1 MTKVKKRFE
10 KFKKRGLKMFKGTT
24 ILAIKHK
31 GEVAISGDGQISM
44 GNTIMK
50 NNTNKLRKLY
60 NGKVL
65 TGFAGASADAIT
77 LFEKL
82 EKKINEYRGNL
93 TKSVIALAKEWRTD
107 KILRK
112 LEAILIV
119 ADMTNI
125 YVVSGTGDI
134 IEPDDNIAAIG
145 SGGPYALAA
154 AKALVKYSDLSANEI
169 ALESLKIAASICI
182 YTNNHIKVE
191 KL

>member
-1 MTKVKKRFE
+1 
-10 KFKKRGLKMFKGTT
+10 MFKGTT

-50 NNTNKLRKLY
+50 NSTKKIRKLY
-60 NGKVL
+60 GGKVL

-77 LFEKL
+77 LFEKF
-82 EKKINEYRGNL
+82 EKKIEELHGNL
-93 TKSVIALAKEWRTD
+93 PKAAISLAQEWRTD

-119 ADMTNI
+119 ADKEHI
-125 YVVSGTGDI
+125 LIVSGTGDI

-145 SGGPYALAA
+145 SGGPYAMAA
-154 AKALVKYSDLSANEI
+154 AKALTKYSNLSAHEI
-169 ALESLKIAASICI
+169 ALESLQIAASICI
-182 YTNNHIKVE
+182 YTNDKITVE

>member
-1 MTKVKKRFE
+1 
-10 KFKKRGLKMFKGTT
+10 MFKGTT

-50 NNTNKLRKLY
+50 NSTKKIRKLY
-60 NGKVL
+60 NDKVL

-77 LFEKL
+77 LFEKF
-82 EKKINEYRGNL
+82 EKKIEELHGNL
-93 TKSVIALAKEWRTD
+93 PKAVISLAKEWRTD

-119 ADMTNI
+119 ADKEHI
-125 YVVSGTGDI
+125 FIVSGTGDI

-154 AKALVKYSDLSANEI
+154 AKALVKYSNLSAHEI

-182 YTNNHIKVE
+182 YTNDKISVD

>member
-1 MTKVKKRFE
+1 
-10 KFKKRGLKMFKGTT
+10 MFKGTT

-50 NNTNKLRKLY
+50 NNTNKLRRLY

-119 ADMTNI
+119 ADTTNI

-145 SGGPYALAA
+145 SGGMYALAA
-154 AKALVKYSDLSANEI
+154 AKALVKYSVLSASEI
-169 ALESLKIAASICI
+169 ALESLKIAASICV

>member
-1 MTKVKKRFE
+1 
-10 KFKKRGLKMFKGTT
+10 MFKGTT

-31 GEVAISGDGQISM
+31 GETAISGDGQISM

-50 NNTNKLRKLY
+50 NNTIKIRKIY
-60 NGKVL
+60 EDKVL

-77 LFEKL
+77 LFEKF
-82 EKKINEYRGNL
+82 ETKINEFHGNL
-93 TKSVIALAKEWRTD
+93 PKAVISLAKEWRTD

-119 ADMTNI
+119 ADKEKI
-125 YVVSGTGDI
+125 FVVSGTGDI
-134 IEPDDNIAAIG
+134 IEPDDDIAAIG

-154 AKALVKYSDLSANEI
+154 AKALVKFSKLSAYEI

-182 YTNNHIKVE
+182 YTNDKIAVE

>member
-1 MTKVKKRFE
+1 
-10 KFKKRGLKMFKGTT
+10 MFKGTT

-31 GEVAISGDGQISM
+31 GETAISGDGQISM

-50 NNTNKLRKLY
+50 NNTVKIRKLY
-60 NGKVL
+60 DDKVL

-77 LFEKL
+77 LFERF
-82 EKKINEYRGNL
+82 EEKINEFHGNL
-93 TKSVIALAKEWRTD
+93 PKAVISLAKEWRTD

-119 ADMTNI
+119 ANTEKI
-125 YVVSGTGDI
+125 FIVSGTGDI

-154 AKALVKYSDLSANEI
+154 AKALVNYSKLSAYEI

-182 YTNNHIKVE
+182 YTNDKIVVE

>member
-1 MTKVKKRFE
+1 
-10 KFKKRGLKMFKGTT
+10 MFKGTT

-31 GEVAISGDGQISM
+31 GETAISGDGQISM
-44 GNTIMK
+44 DNTIMK
-50 NNTNKLRKLY
+50 NNTIKIRKIY
-60 NGKVL
+60 EDKVL

-77 LFEKL
+77 LFEKF
-82 EKKINEYRGNL
+82 ETKINEFHGNL
-93 TKSVIALAKEWRTD
+93 PKAVISLAKEWRTD

-119 ADMTNI
+119 ADKEKI
-125 YVVSGTGDI
+125 FVVSGTGDI
-134 IEPDDNIAAIG
+134 IEPDDDIAAIG

-154 AKALVKYSDLSANEI
+154 AKALVKYSKLSAYEI

-182 YTNNHIKVE
+182 YTNDKITVE

>member
-1 MTKVKKRFE
+1 
-10 KFKKRGLKMFKGTT
+10 MFKGTT

-31 GEVAISGDGQISM
+31 GETAISGDGQISI

-50 NNTNKLRKLY
+50 NNTIKIRKIY
-60 NGKVL
+60 EDKVL

-77 LFEKL
+77 LFEKF
-82 EKKINEYRGNL
+82 EKKINEFHGNL
-93 TKSVIALAKEWRTD
+93 PKAVISLAKEWRTD

-119 ADMTNI
+119 ADKEKI
-125 YVVSGTGDI
+125 FVVSGTGDI
-134 IEPDDNIAAIG
+134 IEPDDDIAAIG

-154 AKALVKYSDLSANEI
+154 AKALVKYSKLSAYEI

-182 YTNNHIKVE
+182 YTNDKITVE

>member
-1 MTKVKKRFE
+1 
-10 KFKKRGLKMFKGTT
+10 MFKGTT

-31 GEVAISGDGQISM
+31 GETAIAGDGQISM

-50 NNTNKLRKLY
+50 NNTVKIRKLY
-60 NGKVL
+60 DDKVL

-77 LFEKL
+77 LFERF
-82 EKKINEYRGNL
+82 EEKINEFHGNL
-93 TKSVIALAKEWRTD
+93 PKAVISLAKEWRTD

-119 ADMTNI
+119 ANTEKI
-125 YVVSGTGDI
+125 FIVSGTGDI

-154 AKALVKYSDLSANEI
+154 AKALVNFSKLSAYEI

-182 YTNNHIKVE
+182 YTNDKIVVE

>member
-1 MTKVKKRFE
+1 
-10 KFKKRGLKMFKGTT
+10 MFKGTT

-31 GEVAISGDGQISM
+31 GETAISGDGQISM

-50 NNTNKLRKLY
+50 NNTIKIRKIY
-60 NGKVL
+60 EDKVL

-77 LFEKL
+77 LFEKF
-82 EKKINEYRGNL
+82 ETKINEFHGNL
-93 TKSVIALAKEWRTD
+93 PKAVISLAKEWRTD

-119 ADMTNI
+119 ADKEKI
-125 YVVSGTGDI
+125 FVVSGTGDI
-134 IEPDDNIAAIG
+134 IEPDDDIAAIG

-154 AKALVKYSDLSANEI
+154 AKALVKYSKLSAYEI

-182 YTNNHIKVE
+182 YTNDKITVE

>member
-1 MTKVKKRFE
+1 
-10 KFKKRGLKMFKGTT
+10 MFKGTT

-31 GEVAISGDGQISM
+31 DEVAISGDGQITI

-50 NNTNKLRKLY
+50 NNTKKIRKLY
-60 NGKVL
+60 NDKIL
-65 TGFAGASADAIT
+65 TGFAGASADAMT
-77 LFEKL
+77 LFEKF
-82 EKKINEYRGNL
+82 ENKIDELHGNL
-93 TKSVIALAKEWRTD
+93 PKAVISLAKEWRTD

-119 ADMTNI
+119 ADKKNMF
-125 YVVSGTGDI
+125 VVSGTGDI

-154 AKALVKYSDLSANEI
+154 AKALVKFSNLSAYEI

-182 YTNNHIKVE
+182 YTNDKITAE

>member
-1 MTKVKKRFE
+1 
-10 KFKKRGLKMFKGTT
+10 MFKGTT

-31 GEVAISGDGQISM
+31 GEVAISGDGQISV

-50 NNTNKLRKLY
+50 NSTVKIRKLY
-60 NGKVL
+60 DDKVL

-77 LFEKL
+77 LFEKF
-82 EKKINEYRGNL
+82 EKKIDEFHGNL
-93 TKSVIALAKEWRTD
+93 PKAVISLAKEWRTD

-119 ADMTNI
+119 ADKEHI
-125 YVVSGTGDI
+125 FIVSGTGDI

-154 AKALVKYSDLSANEI
+154 AKALAKYSKLSSYEI

-182 YTNNHIKVE
+182 YTNDKITVE

>member
-1 MTKVKKRFE
+1 
-10 KFKKRGLKMFKGTT
+10 MFKGTT
-24 ILAIKHK
+24 ILAIRHK

-50 NNTNKLRKLY
+50 NNTKKIRKIY
-60 NGKVL
+60 DDKVL

-77 LFEKL
+77 LFERF
-82 EKKINEYRGNL
+82 EKKIEELHGNL
-93 TKSVIALAKEWRTD
+93 PKAVVSLAQEWRTD

-119 ADMTNI
+119 ADKEHI
-125 YVVSGTGDI
+125 FIVSGTGDI

-145 SGGPYALAA
+145 SGGPYAMAA
-154 AKALVKYSDLSANEI
+154 AKALVKYSKLSAYEI

-182 YTNNHIKVE
+182 YTNDKIAVE

>member
-1 MTKVKKRFE
+1 
-10 KFKKRGLKMFKGTT
+10 MFKGTT

-31 GEVAISGDGQISM
+31 GETAISGDGQISM

-50 NNTNKLRKLY
+50 NNTIKIRKIY
-60 NGKVL
+60 EDKVL

-77 LFEKL
+77 LFEKF
-82 EKKINEYRGNL
+82 ETKINEFHGNL
-93 TKSVIALAKEWRTD
+93 PKAVISLAKEWRTD

-119 ADMTNI
+119 ADKEKI
-125 YVVSGTGDI
+125 FVVSGTGDI
-134 IEPDDNIAAIG
+134 IEPDDDIAAIG

-154 AKALVKYSDLSANEI
+154 AKALVKYSKLSAYEI

-182 YTNNHIKVE
+182 YTNDKIVVE

>member
-1 MTKVKKRFE
+1 
-10 KFKKRGLKMFKGTT
+10 MFKGTT

-60 NGKVL
+60 NDEVL
-65 TGFAGASADAIT
+65 TGFAGATADAIT
-77 LFEKL
+77 LFERL
-82 EKKINEYRGNL
+82 ENKIEEFHGNL
-93 TKSVIALAKEWRTD
+93 PKAVITLAKEWRTD

-119 ADMTNI
+119 ADKKNM

-154 AKALVKYSDLSANEI
+154 AKALIKHSDLSASEI
-169 ALESLKIAASICI
+169 ALEALKIAASICI
-182 YTNNHIKVE
+182 YTNNQIKVE

>member
-1 MTKVKKRFE
+1 
-10 KFKKRGLKMFKGTT
+10 MFKGTT

-31 GEVAISGDGQISM
+31 GETAISGDGQISI

-50 NNTNKLRKLY
+50 NNTIKIRKIY
-60 NGKVL
+60 EDKIL

-77 LFEKL
+77 LFEKF
-82 EKKINEYRGNL
+82 EKKINEFHGNL
-93 TKSVIALAKEWRTD
+93 PKAVVSLAKEWRTD

-119 ADMTNI
+119 ADKEKI
-125 YVVSGTGDI
+125 FVVSGTGDI
-134 IEPDDNIAAIG
+134 IEPDDDIAAIG

-154 AKALVKYSDLSANEI
+154 AKALVKYSKLSAYEI

-182 YTNNHIKVE
+182 YTNDKIVVE

>member
-1 MTKVKKRFE
+1 
-10 KFKKRGLKMFKGTT
+10 MFKGTT
-24 ILAIKHK
+24 ILAIKHRGK
-31 GEVAISGDGQISM
+31 VAISGDGQISI

-50 NNTNKLRKLY
+50 NNTIKIRKLY
-60 NGKVL
+60 DDKVL

-77 LFEKL
+77 LFEKF
-82 EKKINEYRGNL
+82 EKKIEELHGNL
-93 TKSVIALAKEWRTD
+93 PKAVISLAKEWRTD

-119 ADMTNI
+119 ADKKHI
-125 YVVSGTGDI
+125 FIVSGTGDI

-154 AKALVKYSDLSANEI
+154 AKALVKYSKLSAYEI

-182 YTNNHIKVE
+182 YTNDKIVVE

>member
-1 MTKVKKRFE
+1 
-10 KFKKRGLKMFKGTT
+10 MFKGTT

-31 GEVAISGDGQISM
+31 DEVAISGDGQISI
-44 GNTIMK
+44 GDTIMK
-50 NNTNKLRKLY
+50 NNTKKVRKLY
-60 NGKVL
+60 NDKIL
-65 TGFAGASADAIT
+65 TGFAGASADAMT
-77 LFEKL
+77 LFEKF
-82 EKKINEYRGNL
+82 EKKIDELHGNL
-93 TKSVIALAKEWRTD
+93 PKAVISLAKEWRTD

-119 ADMTNI
+119 ADKKNMFI
-125 YVVSGTGDI
+125 VSGTGDI

-154 AKALVKYSDLSANEI
+154 ARALVKFSNLSAYEI

-182 YTNNHIKVE
+182 YTNDKITAE

>member
-1 MTKVKKRFE
+1 
-10 KFKKRGLKMFKGTT
+10 MFKGTT

-31 GEVAISGDGQISM
+31 GETAISGDGQISM

-50 NNTNKLRKLY
+50 NNTVKIRKLY
-60 NGKVL
+60 DDKVL

-77 LFEKL
+77 LFERF
-82 EKKINEYRGNL
+82 EEKINEFHGNL
-93 TKSVIALAKEWRTD
+93 PKAVISLAKEWRTD

-119 ADMTNI
+119 ANTEKI
-125 YVVSGTGDI
+125 FIVSGTGDI

-154 AKALVKYSDLSANEI
+154 AKALVNFSKLSAYEI

-182 YTNNHIKVE
+182 YTNDKIVVE

>member
-1 MTKVKKRFE
+1 
-10 KFKKRGLKMFKGTT
+10 MFKGTT

-31 GEVAISGDGQISM
+31 GEISISGDGQISI

-50 NNTNKLRKLY
+50 NNTIKIRKLY
-60 NGKVL
+60 DDKVL

-77 LFEKL
+77 LFEKF
-82 EKKINEYRGNL
+82 EKKINEAHGNL
-93 TKSVIALAKEWRTD
+93 PKAVISLAKEWRTD

-119 ADMTNI
+119 ADKEHI
-125 YVVSGTGDI
+125 FIVSGTGDI

-154 AKALVKYSDLSANEI
+154 AKALVKYSNLSAYEI

-182 YTNNHIKVE
+182 YTNDKITVE

>member
-1 MTKVKKRFE
+1 
-10 KFKKRGLKMFKGTT
+10 MFKGTT

-50 NNTNKLRKLY
+50 NNTKKIRKLY
-60 NGKVL
+60 DGKVL
-65 TGFAGASADAIT
+65 TGFAGASADAMT
-77 LFEKL
+77 LFEKF
-82 EKKINEYRGNL
+82 EKKIEELHGNL
-93 TKSVIALAKEWRTD
+93 SKAVISLAKEWRTD
-107 KILRK
+107 KMLRK

-119 ADMTNI
+119 ADKKHI
-125 YVVSGTGDI
+125 FIVSGTGDI

-145 SGGPYALAA
+145 SGGPYAFAA
-154 AKALVKYSDLSANEI
+154 AKALVKHSNLSAPEI

-182 YTNNHIKVE
+182 YTNDKISVE

>member
-1 MTKVKKRFE
+1 
-10 KFKKRGLKMFKGTT
+10 MFKGTT

-31 GEVAISGDGQISM
+31 GETAISGDGQISM

-50 NNTNKLRKLY
+50 NNTVKIRKLY
-60 NGKVL
+60 DDKVL

-77 LFEKL
+77 LFERF
-82 EKKINEYRGNL
+82 EEKINEFHGNL
-93 TKSVIALAKEWRTD
+93 PKAVISLAKEWRTD
-107 KILRK
+107 KILRR

-119 ADMTNI
+119 ANAEKI
-125 YVVSGTGDI
+125 FIVSGTGDI

-154 AKALVKYSDLSANEI
+154 AKALVNYSKLSAYEI

-182 YTNNHIKVE
+182 YTNDKIVVE

>member
-1 MTKVKKRFE
+1 
-10 KFKKRGLKMFKGTT
+10 MFKGTT

-31 GEVAISGDGQISM
+31 GETAIAGDGQISM

-50 NNTNKLRKLY
+50 NNTVKIRKLY
-60 NGKVL
+60 DDKVL

-77 LFEKL
+77 LFERF
-82 EKKINEYRGNL
+82 EEKINEFHGNL
-93 TKSVIALAKEWRTD
+93 PKAVISLAKEWRTD

-119 ADMTNI
+119 ANTEKI
-125 YVVSGTGDI
+125 FIVSGTGDI

-154 AKALVKYSDLSANEI
+154 AKALVNYSKLSAYEI

-182 YTNNHIKVE
+182 YTNDKIVVE

>member
-1 MTKVKKRFE
+1 
-10 KFKKRGLKMFKGTT
+10 MFKGTT

-31 GEVAISGDGQISM
+31 DKVAISGDGQISM

-50 NNTNKLRKLY
+50 NSTVKIRKLY
-60 NGKVL
+60 DGKVL

-77 LFEKL
+77 LFEKF
-82 EKKINEYRGNL
+82 EKKIDEFHGNL
-93 TKSVIALAKEWRTD
+93 PKAVISLAKEWRTD

-119 ADMTNI
+119 TDKEHI
-125 YVVSGTGDI
+125 FIVSGTGDI

-145 SGGPYALAA
+145 SGGPYAMAA
-154 AKALVKYSDLSANEI
+154 AKALTKYSKLSASEI

-182 YTNNHIKVE
+182 YTNEKITVE
-191 KL
+191 EL

>member
-1 MTKVKKRFE
+1 
-10 KFKKRGLKMFKGTT
+10 MFKGTT

-31 GEVAISGDGQISM
+31 DKVAISGDGQISM

-50 NNTNKLRKLY
+50 NSTVKIRKLY
-60 NGKVL
+60 DGKVL

-77 LFEKL
+77 LFEKF
-82 EKKINEYRGNL
+82 EKKIDEFHGNL
-93 TKSVIALAKEWRTD
+93 PKAVISLAKEWRTD

-119 ADMTNI
+119 TDKEHI
-125 YVVSGTGDI
+125 FIVSGTGDI

-145 SGGPYALAA
+145 SGGPYAMAA
-154 AKALVKYSDLSANEI
+154 AKALTKYSKLSASEI

-182 YTNNHIKVE
+182 YTNDKITVE
-191 KL
+191 EL